1 MKEIDLTGKCGSCFY
16 FHDIEGKAS
25 GDCHRFPYGD
35 DVVHDPEHPFYQPT
49 RSRLKCKEYRT
60 KPITHY
66 DLLIS
71 KTPEE
76 MAKFLTILSDPE
88 WHIDGN
94 IFDMT
99 VPKESSWLS
108 WLKSPVEVDNGT

>member
-1 MKEIDLTGKCGSCFY
+1 MK
-16 FHDIEGKAS
+16 
-25 GDCHRFPYGD
+25 GDCNICVNGKLPSDSAICVGCGL
-35 DVVHDPEHPFYQPT
+35 
-49 RSRLKCKEYRT
+49 SRKNY
-60 KPITHY
+60 KPITNY

-76 MAKFLTILSDPE
+76 MAKFLTVLSDPK